1 MEEIIMHAAEKLFL
15 LFVLLKATY
24 LNGCVMKLLE
34 EILTKSTAIPANS
47 LASSSFDVNGT
58 IGSGLILHFG
68 LMWVES

>member
-1 MEEIIMHAAEKLFL
+1 MTEHAVNGVSSVKGKDIRGKLVTL
-15 LFVLLKATY
+15 A
-24 LNGCVMKLLE
+24 
-34 EILTKSTAIPANS
+34 AIPANS